1 MSGEIANY
9 QIVEALTDLVKDK
22 GLSQEDVIE
31 TLKHALLVAVRKRY
45 GTTDNVEIE
54 INPETGFL
62 KIVAKKKVVT
72 KVSDP
77 ATEIAKSEAKKTNP
91 DVRVGDIVEVELNPA
106 DFGRNAILSA
116 KQSLLQKIR
125 ETEREIIYNDFR
137 HKQNEIISGVVSRV
151 ERGNIIVNVGRTE
164 AILPRSEQIP
174 DEHLPIG
181 KTIRAYVKEVK
192 RDSRGPQIVLS
203 RRAPEFVK
211 KLFEFEVPEVYE
223 GRVQIYSVA
232 RAAGE
237 RTKIAVYSTDDRI
250 DPVGACVGLKG
261 TRVQAVVKELS
272 NEKIDIIPFS
282 PDPEEFIKRALAPAE
297 VLETYIQPEEH
308 KIVVIVPDDQLSVA
322 IGKGGIN
329 ARLAARLVKWRLT
342 IFGEQQYKSSL
353 IPIEEL
359 DILTPEQI
367 EGLKKFEIDT
377 VQKLVRMKRELLQSI
392 PEIGDDA
399 EKILLE
405 ARKKIDEVEAEKAFV
420 TKDRLL
426 EDIIGGEGSKKAK
439 PFANIESPQGGEQ
452 SDEEK

>member
-1 MSGEIANY
+1 MPKP
-9 QIVEALTDLVKDK
+9 TK
-22 GLSQEDVIE
+22 
-31 TLKHALLVAVRKRY
+31 
-45 GTTDNVEIE
+45 
-54 INPETGFL
+54 FL
-62 KIVAKKKVVT
+62 
-72 KVSDP
+72 
-77 ATEIAKSEAKKTNP
+77 
-91 DVRVGDIVEVELNPA
+91 
-106 DFGRNAILSA
+106 
-116 KQSLLQKIR
+116 LLQKIR

-192 RDSRGPQIVLS
+192 RDSKGPQIVLS

-232 RAAGE
+232 REAGE

-426 EDIIGGEGSKKAK
+426 EDIIGGEDSKKAK

-452 SDEEK
+452 SDDKK

>member
-54 INPETGFL
+54 INPETGLL

-232 RAAGE
+232 REAGE

>member
-22 GLSQEDVIE
+22 GLSQEDVVE

-45 GTTDNVEIE
+45 GTTENVEIE
-54 INPETGFL
+54 INPETGLL
-62 KIVAKKKVVT
+62 KIVAKKKVVS

-77 ATEIAKSEAKKTNP
+77 ATEIAKSEAKKIKP

-192 RDSRGPQIVLS
+192 RDSKGPQIVLS

-232 RAAGE
+232 REAGE

-426 EDIIGGEGSKKAK
+426 EDIIGGEDSKKAK

>member
-22 GLSQEDVIE
+22 GLNQEDVVE

-54 INPETGFL
+54 INPETGLL

-77 ATEIAKSEAKKTNP
+77 ATEIAKSEAKKIKP

-192 RDSRGPQIVLS
+192 RDSKGPQIVLS

-232 RAAGE
+232 REAGE

-342 IFGEQQYKSSL
+342 IFGEQQYKSSI

-426 EDIIGGEGSKKAK
+426 EDIIGGEDSKKVK
-439 PFANIESPQGGEQ
+439 PFASIESPQGGEQ
-452 SDEEK
+452 SDEGK

>member
-22 GLSQEDVIE
+22 GLSQEDVVE
-31 TLKHALLVAVRKRY
+31 TLKHALMVAVRKRY
-45 GTTDNVEIE
+45 GTTENVEIE
-54 INPETGFL
+54 INPETGLL
-62 KIVAKKKVVT
+62 KIVAKKKVVS

-77 ATEIAKSEAKKTNP
+77 ATEIAKSEAKKIKP

-174 DEHLPIG
+174 NEHLPIG

-192 RDSRGPQIVLS
+192 RDSKGPQIVLS

-232 RAAGE
+232 REAGE

-342 IFGEQQYKSSL
+342 IFGEQQYKSSI

-426 EDIIGGEGSKKAK
+426 EDIIGGEDSKKAK
-439 PFANIESPQGGEQ
+439 PFASIESPQGGEQ
-452 SDEEK
+452 SDDKK